1 MWEFRLAQQRLGLT
15 PRSFWSVSRCGLRE
29 MSQGGGRVG
38 LGASSP
44 WAGPSLL
51 HTPAWLPGQF
61 LACAHLEAVVSS
73 CWAGAQAAVRA
84 GCPRFGD
91 LPGPLRHPLRAGKEG
106 QGGKKRTESGQGWGG
121 VRTFFFLSEEPFG
134 FSYKSETPGSSGDCF
149 YSSHAHV

>member
-29 MSQGGGRVG
+29 MSQGGRRVG

-51 HTPAWLPGQF
+51 HTPVWLPGQF

-73 CWAGAQAAVRA
+73 CWAELRLRSGLAAHA
-84 GCPRFGD
+84 
-91 LPGPLRHPLRAGKEG
+91 LETSQGPSDIPSEQGRKAKGERKEQNLG
-106 QGGKKRTESGQGWGG
+106 RGG
-121 VRTFFFLSEEPFG
+121 VG
-134 FSYKSETPGSSGDCF
+134 
-149 YSSHAHV
+149 

>member
-1 MWEFRLAQQRLGLT
+1 MRRDVGVQAGST

-29 MSQGGGRVG
+29 MSQGGRRVG

-51 HTPAWLPGQF
+51 HTPFWLPGQF

-73 CWAGAQAAVRA
+73 CWAGLRLRSGLAAHAWRPPRA
-84 GCPRFGD
+84 PQTSPQSREGRPR
-91 LPGPLRHPLRAGKEG
+91 GKEKNRIWAG
-106 QGGKKRTESGQGWGG
+106 VGWGG